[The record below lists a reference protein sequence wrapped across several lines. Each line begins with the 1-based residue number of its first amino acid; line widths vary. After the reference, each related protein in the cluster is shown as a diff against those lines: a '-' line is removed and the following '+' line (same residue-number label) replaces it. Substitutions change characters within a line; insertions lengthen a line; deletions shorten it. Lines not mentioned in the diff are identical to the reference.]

1 MSEIKEKS
9 APEVAASGA
18 ENKRF
23 AKNSIS
29 ILEQAKQKIKSFE
42 AKNLAKRLKLLQN
55 LLQMHSLH
63 FVNNQKN
70 LQELL
75 LMVMI
80 LLIVLSRFPK
90 ILAMPFQILKFIA
103 RLFSFIF
110 QEQLL
115 SLK

>member
-18 ENKRF
+18 ETKRF
-23 AKNSIS
+23 MKNSNS

-42 AKNLAKRLKLLQN
+42 AKNLVKRLKLLQN

-70 LQELL
+70 LQEPL

-80 LLIVLSRFPK
+80 LLIVLSRFLK
-90 ILAMPFQILKFIA
+90 ILAMPFQILKFTA
-103 RLFSFIF
+103 KPFSFIF